1 MSWYLTGLLGEHIAQ
16 SKSPAMHEREAEAH
30 ACKLAYQLFDFADLK
45 KSAADLDK
53 MVDAAL
59 HMGFA
64 GLNVTHPFKRHV
76 IRCLDEVS
84 AEAAA
89 VGAVN
94 TIVFRA
100 GKKIG
105 FNTDCPGFLKAF
117 EEELGDVNRQ
127 RVLLL
132 GAGGAGSAVS
142 TALMQLGVKELYI
155 HDRQE
160 TQAQS
165 LVEKLVFQHPEIQVQ
180 ALAASDLDSLKVEG
194 IINATPVGMREFPG
208 LPLPKACIQKQ
219 HWVVDIIYF
228 PLKTAL
234 LAHAETV
241 GCRTMNGARMA
252 VYQAAEAFTLFTG
265 LPANRA
271 RMLTGFYQQ

>member
-1 MSWYLTGLLGEHIAQ
+1 MTWYLTGLLGEHIAQ
-16 SKSPAMHEREAEAH
+16 SRSPVMHEREAEAH
-30 ACKLAYQLFDFADLK
+30 ACKLAYQLFDFAELK
-45 KSAADLDK
+45 KPATDLGK

-59 HMGFA
+59 QMGFA
-64 GLNVTHPFKRHV
+64 GLNVTHPFKREV
-76 IRCLDEVS
+76 LRYLDEVS

-89 VGAVN
+89 IGAVN
-94 TIVFRA
+94 TVVFRT

-105 FNTDCPGFLKAF
+105 FNTDCPGFFNAF

-142 TALMQLGVKELYI
+142 TALMQLGVKELFI

-160 TQAQS
+160 TQAQL
-165 LVEKLVFQHPEIQVQ
+165 LVEKLAFQHPEVQVQ
-180 ALAASDLDSLKVEG
+180 GLSASELNSCQVEG

-208 LPLPKACIQKQ
+208 LPLPQACIQKH

-228 PLKTAL
+228 PLQTAL
-234 LAHAETV
+234 LAHAETM

-265 LPANRA
+265 LPANKA
-271 RMLTGFYQQ
+271 RMLAGFYQQ